1 MSDNT
6 EENGEKQASEAPQ
19 SSNSEKMGIT
29 KGASTVA
36 FFTMISR
43 VAGLIRDT
51 VLFHIFGATGITD
64 AFFIAFT
71 IPNVLRRFVAEG
83 ALTVAFVPVYTDI
96 KEKRGQKAGLEF
108 FAKVLGLVLCFVSLL
123 ALIGIVFAP
132 AFVLAFASGFADK
145 AEQLALTVSMTRFL
159 FPYVLFISLVALAMG
174 ILNAHRIFA
183 SSAAAPIFLNLS
195 MIGACLF
202 LTPYLDEPIYALVI
216 GVLVGGI
223 AQWCLQWFN
232 LHKNKLWVMPRF
244 QFRDPDVARLVK
256 LLLPTMFGLAVYQ
269 INIIVLRQLASY
281 LPEGHISYYYNG
293 DRLMQL
299 AFGVFAIAIATASFP
314 TMSEQ
319 ASRGEWEKFKSTWRF
334 SFRLTMFITV
344 PAALGLAA
352 IALPIVSVLYV
363 HGAFTAADAQITAYT
378 AMAFAPGLLAMATVR
393 NVVQTF
399 YALEDTKTPVKVATL
414 ILFVNLALGLL
425 LIRYEVVGLAL
436 SLSLSTSIQALILL
450 VLLRRRIGAL
460 GFADLLKAFLG
471 NLTLGLLAVGAAY
484 GVSTLGDWPLGLTF
498 SNVACLGASLAS
510 AVMVY
515 GAGSLLLKQQ
525 EALTVLARFK
535 R

>member
-1 MSDNT
+1 MEIK
-6 EENGEKQASEAPQ
+6 EENHKAAPETALEAVH
-19 SSNSEKMGIT
+19 SEKLGIT
-29 KGASTVA
+29 KSASTVA

-83 ALTVAFVPVYTDI
+83 ALTVAFIPVYTDI
-96 KEKRGQKAGLEF
+96 REKRGQKAGLEF
-108 FAKVLGLVLCFVSLL
+108 FSKILALVLFFVSML
-123 ALIGIVFAP
+123 AIVGIIFAP
-132 AFVLAFASGFADK
+132 AFVYAFASGFAHN
-145 AEQLALTVSMTRFL
+145 AEQFALTVSMTRFL
-159 FPYVLFISLVALAMG
+159 FPYLLFISLVALAMG

-202 LTPYLDEPIYALVI
+202 LVPYLDEPIYALVI
-216 GVLVGGI
+216 GVLVGGV
-223 AQWCLQWFN
+223 AQWLLQWFN
-232 LHKNKLWVMPRF
+232 LQKNKLWVMPTF
-244 QFRDPDVARLVK
+244 KFKDPDVARLVK

-281 LPEGHISYYYNG
+281 LPAGHISYYYNG

-319 ASRGEWEKFKSTWRF
+319 ASRGEWKKFKSTWRF
-334 SFRLTMFITV
+334 SFRLTLFITV

-352 IALPIVSVLYV
+352 MAFPIVSVLYV
-363 HGAFTAADAQITAYT
+363 HGAFTVADAQITAYT

-399 YALEDTKTPVKVATL
+399 YALEDTKTPVKVATV
-414 ILFVNLALGLL
+414 ILFINLALGLI

-450 VLLRRRIGAL
+450 VLLRKRIGAL
-460 GFADLLKAFLG
+460 DMFDICKAFAANFL
-471 NLTLGLLAVGAAY
+471 LGLCAVGAAFGISTFGTWAEGFSMANV
-484 GVSTLGDWPLGLTF
+484 GV
-498 SNVACLGASLAS
+498 LGASLAS
-510 AVMVY
+510 AVLIY
-515 GAGSLLLKQQ
+515 GSGALLLKQK